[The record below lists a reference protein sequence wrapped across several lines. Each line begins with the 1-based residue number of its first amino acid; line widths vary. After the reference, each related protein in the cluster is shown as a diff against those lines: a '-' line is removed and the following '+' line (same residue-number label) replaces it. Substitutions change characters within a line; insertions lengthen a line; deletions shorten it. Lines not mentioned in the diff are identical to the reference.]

1 MLTVE
6 RKTAWVPKFIGPY
19 GSELPCIEI
28 GLTDDVL
35 SLRPIV
41 ETCRMGIK

>member
-6 RKTAWVPKFIGPY
+6 GKTAWVPKFIGPH
-19 GSELPCIEI
+19 GPELPCIEI

-35 SLRPIV
+35 SLRAIV
-41 ETCRMGIK
+41 ETCRMGIE